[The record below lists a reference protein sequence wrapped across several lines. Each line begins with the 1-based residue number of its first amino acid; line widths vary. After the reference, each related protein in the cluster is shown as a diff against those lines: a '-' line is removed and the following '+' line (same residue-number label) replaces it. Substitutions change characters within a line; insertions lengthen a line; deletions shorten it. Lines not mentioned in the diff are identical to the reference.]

1 MNDKTI
7 SVAVFDAKPYDIVF
21 FNKANEKYGYDLH
34 FFEFRLKAS
43 TAHAAKGFD
52 VVCAF
57 VNDAIDEKT
66 VNILKEHNVQ
76 LITMRCAGY
85 NNLDLKALFNTIHV
99 TRVPAYS
106 PYSVAEHAVSLLL
119 ALTRKIPQAF
129 NRTKNGNFTLVG
141 LTGRDMHGRTIGI
154 VGTGKIEKIM
164 ADIAKGFGMNILLF
178 DVFPDQA
185 WAKNIGAEY
194 VSKERLFKESD
205 VITLHCPLT
214 PETRHFVDLPSI
226 ELMKNDAVIINTG
239 RGALIDT
246 KALVHALKHKLIG
259 GAALDVYEEEDK
271 YFFEDWSTEVIE
283 DDTLARLMTFP
294 NVIIT
299 SHQAFL
305 TQDALESIAHTSFEN
320 IRAYFA
326 GEALE
331 NEICYQCGQN
341 RDSCTHA
348 KTGRCF

>member
-1 MNDKTI
+1 MNKKI
-7 SVAVFDAKPYDIVF
+7 SIAIFDAKPYDITF
-21 FNKANEKYGYDLH
+21 FSKENESYGYDLH
-34 FFEFRLKAS
+34 FFEFRLKS
-43 TAHAAKGFD
+43 TTAHAAKGFD

-57 VNDAIDEKT
+57 VNDIIDEKT
-66 VNILKEHNVQ
+66 ISILKEHNVQ

-106 PYSVAEHAVSLLL
+106 PYSVAEHAASLLL

-129 NRTKNGNFTLVG
+129 NRTKTGNFTLGG
-141 LTGRDMHGRTIGI
+141 LTGRDLHNRTIGI
-154 VGTGKIEKIM
+154 VGTGKIGKIM
-164 ADIAKGFGMNILLF
+164 AHIAQGFGMKLALF
-178 DVFPDQA
+178 DVYPDHA
-185 WAKNIGAEY
+185 WAKSIGAEY
-194 VSKERLFKESD
+194 LSKEDLFKKAD
-205 VITLHCPLT
+205 VLTLHCPLT
-214 PETRHFVDLPSI
+214 PETHHFVDRPSI
-226 ELMKNDAVIINTG
+226 ELMKKDAVIINTG

-246 KALVHALKHKLIG
+246 RALVHALKHKLIG

-283 DDTLARLMTFP
+283 DDTLVRLMTFP

-299 SHQAFL
+299 AHQAFL
-305 TQDALESIAHTSFEN
+305 TQDALEAIAHTTFEN
-320 IRAYFA
+320 VRAFFA